1 LVKDENDKL
10 VKKPFKPGDE
20 QKDRDEPDKEMS
32 LVTYSKL
39 YQEEN
44 KAKKEAIKRQHSSA
58 AGTEVQASWNTAAHN
73 LPTDQSGDAL
83 SFQPNSFA

>member
-1 LVKDENDKL
+1 MVKDENDKL

-20 QKDRDEPDKEMS
+20 QKDKDGMEAEMS

-44 KAKKEAIKRQHSSA
+44 KSKKEAMKRQAHTSTGS
-58 AGTEVQASWNTAAHN
+58 VQASWNTNAHN
-73 LPTDQSGDAL
+73 LPTDSGGDVL
-83 SFQPNSFA
+83 SFKPNSFA